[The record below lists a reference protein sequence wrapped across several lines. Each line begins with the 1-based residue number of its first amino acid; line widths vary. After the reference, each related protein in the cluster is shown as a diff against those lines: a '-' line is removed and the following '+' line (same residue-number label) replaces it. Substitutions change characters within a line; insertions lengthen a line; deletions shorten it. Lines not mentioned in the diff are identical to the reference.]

1 MKIKLR
7 TPHITPRV
15 LKDLFPKI
23 KGKGSVLIRFGASKK
38 SKDENASIIINDLD
52 AVKNNADKIK
62 MKQIFKENDIP
73 SPDFAPNT
81 EEGRKYFQDN
91 GYNVVYKKRYH
102 RGGIGME
109 LVPLDQISKFEGEIY
124 KGGILERRLNVKR
137 EWRIHA
143 CPKLNLTFSVEKR
156 KRYDKIHEVIR
167 NNDNCVFKVDFA
179 IPENWN
185 EALEMASKAV
195 DIMGLDIGAVD
206 LVWTGKN
213 YYVIETNSGPGM
225 GEQTSQWYAD
235 TLTQLIEYKKN
246 NNK

>member
-7 TPHITPRV
+7 TPHITPRTI
-15 LKDLFPKI
+15 KDLFPKI
-23 KGKGSVLIRFGASKK
+23 KGKGSILIRFGASKK
-38 SKDENASIIINDLD
+38 SKDEPADITINELNA
-52 AVKNNADKIK
+52 VRTNADKIR
-62 MKQIFKENDIP
+62 MKEIFKENDIP

-81 EEGRKYFQDN
+81 EEGRKYFQEK
-91 GYNVVYKKRYH
+91 GYNVVFKKRYH

-109 LVPLDQISKFEGEIY
+109 LVPLNQINKFEDQMY

-137 EWRIHA
+137 EWRIHT

-156 KRYDKIHEVIR
+156 KRLDKLDEPIR
-167 NNDNCVFKVDFA
+167 NINNCIFKADFE

-185 EALEMASKAV
+185 VALEMATKAV
-195 DIMGLDIGAVD
+195 DVMGLDVGAVD

-225 GEQTSQWYAD
+225 GDQTSKWYAD
-235 TLTQLIEYKKN
+235 TLAKLIEYKKN
-246 NNK
+246 NQ

>member
-7 TPHITPRV
+7 TPHKTPRS
-15 LKDLFPKI
+15 LKELFQKV

-38 SKDENASIIINDLD
+38 SKEETATITINELNSIR
-52 AVKNNADKIK
+52 NNADKIK
-62 MKQIFKENDIP
+62 MKEIFKQNDIP

-81 EEGRKYFQDN
+81 GEGRAYFKDK

-109 LVPLDQISKFEGEIY
+109 LVPLDQIDKFEADMY

-137 EWRIHA
+137 EWRIHS
-143 CPKLNLTFSVEKR
+143 CPKLNLNFSVEKR
-156 KRYDKIHEVIR
+156 KRYDKLHEVVR
-167 NNDNCVFKVDFA
+167 NNDNCVFKADFE

-185 EALEMASKAV
+185 EALEMATKAV
-195 DIMGLDIGAVD
+195 SVMGLDIGAVD

-225 GEQTSQWYAD
+225 GDKTSEWYAE
-235 TLTQLIEYKKN
+235 TLQQLIEYKKN
-246 NNK
+246 NQ